1 MPSGGSHAFETFAPQ
16 APSGS
21 QSKKKK
27 IKEKIPSSDKS
38 IHSEINHRDV
48 FPP

>member
-21 QSKKKK
+21 QSKKK
-27 IKEKIPSSDKS
+27 IKEKIPLSDKS
-38 IHSEINHRDV
+38 IHSEISHRDV